1 MQILL
6 GEIHNNLIN
15 VLCVGKMAKVLI
27 VEDDPDL
34 MALTQM
40 ILQTAGHL
48 VMTASTGQ
56 MALNWIANSKPDLVV
71 LDVGL
76 PDMTGI
82 EVCKKIKSDSLTRKI
97 PVIILT
103 ANVDNQ
109 TQMHANITAHA
120 DLFLNKPINNK
131 DLSEAVAAI
140 LKKTSS
146 DNALRRNLFRRNR
159 PL

>member
-1 MQILL
+1 
-6 GEIHNNLIN
+6 
-15 VLCVGKMAKVLI
+15 MAKILI

-34 MALTQM
+34 MELTQT

-48 VMTASTGQ
+48 VMTASNGKT
-56 MALNWIANSKPDLVV
+56 ALDWLSSSKPDLII

-76 PDMTGI
+76 PDMSGI
-82 EVCKKIKSDSLTRKI
+82 EVCKNIKTEHNTRRI

-109 TQMHANITAHA
+109 TKLQANLAARA

-131 DLSEAVAAI
+131 DLTTAV
-140 LKKTSS
+140 TSLLEKS
-146 DNALRRNLFRRNR
+146 SAENDLRRNLFRRNR
-159 PL
+159 FI